1 MDNKHIRQQVLKFL
15 SDNGQSVIVCCYA
28 NCLDVKRRASSMLFD
43 EQTFIKFGMQT
54 SFTDI
59 MRKQFGKNVQIDF
72 DVETL
77 TSNEKDFFCMQYD
90 KLLERYYIGHE
101 KSIKQKAIECMQN
114 IDELFKE
121 VNNL

>member
-15 SDNGQSVIVCCYA
+15 NDNGQSVIVCCYA
-28 NCLDVKRRASSMLFD
+28 NCLDVKRRVSSMLFD

-77 TSNEKDFFCMQYD
+77 TSNKKDFFCMQYD
-90 KLLERYYIGHE
+90 KLLERYYTGHE

-121 VNNL
+121 VNSL